1 MRDLSS
7 FLHILWKK
15 QTIFPYSHFTDKEVK
30 HRGQLAK
37 ENCKLAVRS
46 KGELIWTIT

>member
-1 MRDLSS
+1 MRDLGL
-7 FLHILWKK
+7 FLYIVWKK

-30 HRGQLAK
+30 LRGQLAK

-46 KGELIWTIT
+46 KGELILMIT